1 VLDNL
6 DDVVASVSGRGAYR
20 FNERQIFY
28 QLRPI
33 VLEQTGKELLLGNFK
48 RILTD
53 YENENGEIAGMYREE
68 RGSIYHPHLSDKI
81 ALGTLTVEEY
91 QRPLWTYSNLLYIEK
106 EGFSEALKAVGWP
119 ERHDCALISSKG
131 FSTRAARDLIDKIA
145 AHGEPCN
152 VFCAHD
158 SDAYGTII
166 YQTLQ
171 EATRARGA
179 RKVKI
184 INLGLEPWEA
194 VAAGL
199 EIENLDDDD
208 GKAKPVAD
216 YVLER
221 DDGRQ
226 QEDRSECIVRMRP
239 DKVDELGK
247 LA

>member
-1 VLDNL
+1 M
-6 DDVVASVSGRGAYR
+6 ASPP
-20 FNERQIFY
+20 N
-28 QLRPI
+28 
-33 VLEQTGKELLLGNFK
+33 
-48 RILTD
+48 
-53 YENENGEIAGMYREE
+53 
-68 RGSIYHPHLSDKI
+68 
-81 ALGTLTVEEY
+81 
-91 QRPLWTYSNLLYIEK
+91 
-106 EGFSEALKAVGWP
+106 GWP

-221 DDGRQ
+221 DDGDRWAAWLQVHRTVLNAMTTPEFIEWLDRKMESHGARKLVPPPSAMSEELERRLHETVRTQLTEEILREAGLDIQVRDALNAIKRPTDAELIGGVKKMFSRDPQ
-226 QEDRSECIVRMRP
+226 QSWRAH
-239 DKVDELGK
+239 VDAVVAK
-247 LA
+247 LAGASRKRKAK